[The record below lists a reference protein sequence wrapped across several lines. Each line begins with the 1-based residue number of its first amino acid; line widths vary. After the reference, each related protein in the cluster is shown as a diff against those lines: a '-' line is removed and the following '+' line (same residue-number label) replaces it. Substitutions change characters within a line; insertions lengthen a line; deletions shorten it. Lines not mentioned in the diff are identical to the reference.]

1 MIVVGVPVDTL
12 LADPK
17 SGVGNEHSVEFCGGT
32 HVKNT
37 GDIGDFAIIS
47 EEVRLP
53 CMHVIMHVIPP
64 DCISRD
70 HELVFISQSSSRKRG
85 C

>member
-47 EEVRLP
+47 EEVRFSRVP
-53 CMHVIMHVIPP
+53 VIVHAVP
-64 DCISRD
+64 
-70 HELVFISQSSSRKRG
+70 
-85 C
+85 